1 MFIYLHKKG
10 QSTLEYAIIIAVI
23 VGAFVIM
30 QAFIKR
36 AVEGRLKQAGDQIGD
51 QFSIRTGSSNYVTS
65 VNAFSTERM
74 DASAH
79 NTFSYQNQIRSGKEN
94 AGLYNEEW

>member
-23 VGAFVIM
+23 VGAFIIM

-36 AVEGRLKQAGDQIGD
+36 AVEGRLKQAGDQIGE
-51 QFSIRTGSSNYVTS
+51 QFSIRTGFSNYTTTLNAVSIELTS
-65 VNAFSTERM
+65 EAGENTMSTQ
-74 DASAH
+74 
-79 NTFSYQNQIRSGKEN
+79 YQFREGSET
-94 AGLYNEEW
+94 AGNYAGEW